1 MMIKATTL
9 RKFNERKNKNLLLE
23 NIHEHAVRMTEGP
36 VMYGLLYVK
45 VKGMVSILLFKMTSD
60 KPVAY
65 VP

>member
-1 MMIKATTL
+1 MIKTTTL
-9 RKFNERKNKNLLLE
+9 CKFKEWKHKNLLLQ
-23 NIHEHAVRMTEGP
+23 NIHEHAVSMTGGP

-45 VKGMVSILLFKMTSD
+45 VKGMVSILLFKLTSD